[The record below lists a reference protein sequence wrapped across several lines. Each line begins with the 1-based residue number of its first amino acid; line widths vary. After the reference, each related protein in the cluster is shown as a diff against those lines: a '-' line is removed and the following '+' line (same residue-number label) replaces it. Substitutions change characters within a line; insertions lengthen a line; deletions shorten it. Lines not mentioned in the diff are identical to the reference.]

1 MSLRD
6 AKPCGARTRIGTSCG
21 QPGMRPSGRC
31 RMHGGKTPRGISN
44 PNTKTGRYSQ
54 DLPTRLLGRYQNLM
68 TDDTL
73 LSLRD
78 DIALLGAAIGEELE
92 EIKRAEAEPDLETL
106 IGMAERI
113 AKDWQGW
120 DWTRTDREMADLIEV
135 AKGRRNRQQVMYNV
149 RSLIRDKAALIDQ
162 ENKLLA
168 DRDSMIPLDQVIL
181 LMRAIAGVIR
191 REVRDPDT
199 LRAIEAEFTRVVTVA
214 DDGRRTPR

>member
-1 MSLRD
+1 
-6 AKPCGARTRIGTSCG
+6 
-21 QPGMRPSGRC
+21 
-31 RMHGGKTPRGISN
+31 MHGGKTPRGISN

-120 DWTRTDREMADLIEV
+120 DWTRMDREMADLIEV